1 MRHKRHA
8 YATHLLEAGL
18 AVNRLQHLMGHRD
31 IHSTLGYLHWLPRYN
46 SRERVQCDLIARLGA
61 PT

>member
-1 MRHKRHA
+1 
-8 YATHLLEAGL
+8 L

-46 SRERVQCDLIARLGA
+46 TRERVQCDLIARLGA
-61 PT
+61 GS